1 MPHSLSPLDLRSDT
15 LTRPTPPMRA
25 AIAAAEVGD
34 DVFGEDPTVQ
44 ALQRRAAE
52 LTGMEASL
60 WVPTGTMANQIA
72 LLAHCRRGDE
82 VVVGWGAHSY
92 LYEGGAGAAFAGVQ
106 FNVLSARDPSECRGF
121 FSPEDLSAAL
131 TGVDPSGHRPPVTLV
146 MLENTHNRGGGRVM
160 SPKRLS
166 ALAEIARDKGVPV
179 HIDGARLPNAAA
191 ALSEPMSAW
200 GSQVSSLTFCL
211 SKGLGA
217 PAGSMLCGDAQFIR
231 AAHRWRKALGGG
243 LRQVGVLAAAGLYA
257 LDHHLGELSRDHAHA
272 RRLAHALAR
281 RPDARVN
288 PEAVESNIVLFEPVG
303 CTQAELC
310 ARLAPWARV
319 LPFGEAHVRA
329 VLHRDIDE
337 GALER
342 ALIGIAGH
350 STEHSTAHSRAHS
363 TAHTGELT

>member
-1 MPHSLSPLDLRSDT
+1 MPSPLDLRSDT
-15 LTRPTPPMRA
+15 LTRPTPAMRA

-34 DVFGEDPTVQ
+34 DVFGEDPTVLQ
-44 ALQRRAAE
+44 LQRRAAE
-52 LTGMEASL
+52 LTGAEEAL

-106 FNVLSARDPSECRGF
+106 FNVLSARDPQECRGF
-121 FSPEDLSAAL
+121 FSPEDLDAAL

-146 MLENTHNRGGGRVM
+146 MLENTHNRGGGRVL
-160 SPKRLS
+160 SPERLG
-166 ALAEIARDKGVPV
+166 ALVAVARAKGVPV

-191 ALSEPMSAW
+191 ACGAPMSAW
-200 GSQVSSLTFCL
+200 GAQVSSLTFCL

-217 PAGSMLCGDAQFIR
+217 PAGSMLCGGAPFIR

-243 LRQVGVLAAAGLYA
+243 LRQVGVLAAAGLHA
-257 LDHHLGELSRDHAHA
+257 LERHLPELPRDHANA
-272 RRLAHALAR
+272 RRLAAALAR
-281 RPDARVN
+281 RPDARVD
-288 PEAVESNIVLFEPVG
+288 AARVESNIVLFEPVG

-310 ARLAPWARV
+310 ARLAPWART

-329 VLHRDIDE
+329 VLHRDVE
-337 GALER
+337 EEALAWALEG
-342 ALIGIAGH
+342 IGAG
-350 STEHSTAHSRAHS
+350 E
-363 TAHTGELT
+363 GVLP

>member
-1 MPHSLSPLDLRSDT
+1 MSALTSPPAVSSHAPLAAPLPLDLRSDT
-15 LTRPTPPMRA
+15 LTRPTAGMRA
-25 AIAAAEVGD
+25 AMASAEVGD

-52 LTGMEASL
+52 LTGMAGAL

-106 FNVLSARDPSECRGF
+106 FNVLSARDPRGCRGF

-160 SPKRLS
+160 SPKALS
-166 ALAEIARDKGVPV
+166 ELTERARAKGVPV

-200 GSQVSSLTFCL
+200 GEQVSSLTFCL

-217 PAGSMLCGDAQFIR
+217 PAGSLLCGGSEFIR
-231 AAHRWRKALGGG
+231 SAHRWRKALGGG
-243 LRQVGVLAAAGLYA
+243 LRQVGILAAAGLYA
-257 LDHHLGELSRDHAHA
+257 LEHHLSELPRDHANA
-272 RRLAHALAR
+272 RRLAHSLAR
-281 RPDARVN
+281 RPDARVD
-288 PEAVESNIVLFEPVG
+288 PSAIESNIVLIEPIG
-303 CTQAELC
+303 CTPAELC
-310 ARLAPWARV
+310 ERLAPWVRV

-337 GALER
+337 GALES
-342 ALIGIAGH
+342 ALTGI
-350 STEHSTAHSRAHS
+350 
-363 TAHTGELT
+363 TGESP